1 MLVMPRVREFLRVYV
16 HAERV
21 RVQRVKL
28 FDVRADATTNIQHA
42 RVFQYDVPPNQIEA
56 AVLSES
62 PNVGGMAEESRFVF
76 SRHARIVADVLGKC
90 KGSSSK

>member
-28 FDVRADATTNIQHA
+28 FDVRADATTDVKYA
-42 RVFQYDVPPNQIEA
+42 RAFKRDVPPNHIES

-62 PNVGGMAEESRFVF
+62 PNVGGMSEENRFVV
-76 SRHARIVADVLGKC
+76 SGHARIVADVLGKC